1 MKITDINLTH
11 LKYFIDTVDSQS
23 FSVAAKLN
31 YVSRPAIS
39 QGIKR
44 LEDFVGT
51 SLFHHQKNQLKL
63 TTAGENFYRK
73 SKASLKAFEDNFAI
87 GNTINQ
93 SVKLGCS
100 FSLAEK
106 LVMPVINSFQE
117 TPPLEIKVGST
128 SQIRNYFE
136 QGQINIGVY
145 IGKEIALEG
154 LQHQVVHKGEFV
166 LLSQD
171 GKLSDVIV
179 VTEDRPEVLSLK
191 NALKKLGIEVRYLK
205 AESWTLAMML
215 AKNVRESCFVPD
227 IMMDTYQFKK
237 NKMKIPKVSYEAIL
251 SSRRNEFLTPLEVE
265 YCRFFKKRNG

>member
-1 MKITDINLTH
+1 MNITDINLTH
-11 LKYFIDTVDSQS
+11 LKYFIDTVDARS

-51 SLFHHQKNQLKL
+51 ALFHHQKNQLKL
-63 TTAGENFYRK
+63 TSAGEDFYRK
-73 SKASLKAFEDNFAI
+73 SKASLANFEENFRI
-87 GNTINQ
+87 GNNVIQ

-106 LVMPVINSFQE
+106 LVLPAINSFKE
-117 TPPLEIKVGST
+117 IPRLEMKVGST

-145 IGKEIALEG
+145 IGRAISLEG
-154 LQHQVVHKGEFV
+154 LQHQIVHKGEFV
-166 LLSQD
+166 LVSQD
-171 GKLSDVIV
+171 AKFSDVLV
-179 VTEDRPEVLSLK
+179 VTEDRPEVLALK
-191 NALKKLGIEVRYLK
+191 NTLKKLGIEVRFLK

-215 AKNVRESCFVPD
+215 AKTVGGSCFVPD
-227 IMMDTYQFKK
+227 IMMDTTQFKK
-237 NKMKIPKVSYEAIL
+237 IKMKIPKVNYEAIL
-251 SSRRNEFLTPLEVE
+251 SSRRNELLTPLEVE
-265 YCRFFKKRNG
+265 YCRFFKKRS